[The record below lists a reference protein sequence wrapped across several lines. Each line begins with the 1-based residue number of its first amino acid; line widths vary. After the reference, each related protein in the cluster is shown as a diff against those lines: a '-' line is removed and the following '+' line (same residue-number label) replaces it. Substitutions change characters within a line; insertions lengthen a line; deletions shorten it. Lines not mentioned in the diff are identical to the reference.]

1 MGSSIAA
8 TVATTMSS
16 LATIVVAMLNSSNEL
31 GTVLST
37 VAIVTIVMVVVMPG
51 SVAVQINS
59 VSARAGI
66 AAGLLVD
73 AETSVSHAVRK
84 ASSFENVGLVLLCI
98 ALCVPSSV
106 NVLLLVGMV
115 TTAIGVRFDATMA
128 TTVATK
134 MATTVATMTS
144 VTMVHWGRHISWCCS
159 MSDDMTLTVACLVAC
174 LLTVIEAH
182 LVA

>member
-128 TTVATK
+128 TTVAT
-134 MATTVATMTS
+134 MTS